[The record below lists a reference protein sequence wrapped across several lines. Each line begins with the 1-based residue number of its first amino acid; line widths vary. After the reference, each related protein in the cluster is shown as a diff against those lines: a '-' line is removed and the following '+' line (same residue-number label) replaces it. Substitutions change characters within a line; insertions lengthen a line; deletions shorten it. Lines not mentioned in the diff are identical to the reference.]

1 MVTVRSLTDM
11 DETDFNYGNFKIQL
25 PLFSTVVDS
34 NYIFIE
40 IEILSDFGK
49 NHGQILLTPETAN
62 LAKLLLVML
71 ATIPATAKL
80 FSAMKHR
87 CFPVKFAKFLKTP
100 IFINIYEGLHLN
112 RFHHCLRIRVIVKKL
127 KSSAW

>member
-71 ATIPATAKL
+71 T
-80 FSAMKHR
+80 S
-87 CFPVKFAKFLKTP
+87 
-100 IFINIYEGLHLN
+100 NILHLTFGN
-112 RFHHCLRIRVIVKKL
+112 TYNSCY
-127 KSSAW
+127 